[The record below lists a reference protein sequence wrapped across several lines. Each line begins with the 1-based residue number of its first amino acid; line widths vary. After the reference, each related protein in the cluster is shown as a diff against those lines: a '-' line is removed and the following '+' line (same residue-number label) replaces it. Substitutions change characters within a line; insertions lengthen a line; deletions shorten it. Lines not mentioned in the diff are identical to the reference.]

1 MVASSYINLR
11 NLTLDELTGV
21 VNLYPWY
28 GAAHVELG
36 RRMARLGGGD
46 NWGEK
51 QYAMSA
57 LYIQDRR
64 IMANLAL
71 GVREADC
78 SDKDLGALL
87 ASFMEPSSAGE
98 EGRRQVRVVGGDYF
112 SQAQYDNVRDSGDNI
127 FSRFAFKSSSTA
139 GDESDASDIAEHFA
153 TETLARIFAEQG
165 RTEEARR
172 IYSRLILEFPEKS
185 AYFATL
191 IDQLT

>member
-1 MVASSYINLR
+1 MVSSSYIDLR
-11 NLTLDELTGV
+11 SLTLDELTGV

-36 RRMARLGGGD
+36 RRMSKLGGD
-46 NWGEK
+46 SWGEK
-51 QYAMSA
+51 QYSDGA
-57 LYIQDRR
+57 LYVSNRLVMARLARR
-64 IMANLAL
+64 R
-71 GVREADC
+71 VSSDF

-87 ASFMEPSSAGE
+87 ASFLEPSSASPEGE
-98 EGRRQVRVVGGDYF
+98 RQVRVVGGDYF
-112 SQAQYDNVRDSGDNI
+112 SQAQYDNVKESSDNI

-139 GDESDASDIAEHFA
+139 DDDTDTSDIAENFA

-165 RTEEARR
+165 RTQEARR

-191 IDQLT
+191 IDNLT

>member
-1 MVASSYINLR
+1 MVNASYIDLHS
-11 NLTLDELTGV
+11 LTLDELTGV

-36 RRMARLGGGD
+36 RRMSKMGGD
-46 NWGEK
+46 SWGEK
-51 QYAMSA
+51 QYADGA
-57 LYIQDRR
+57 LYVQNRR
-64 IMANLAL
+64 ALANLAH
-71 GVREADC
+71 GARKIDC

-87 ASFMEPSSAGE
+87 ASFLEPVSAQN
-98 EGRRQVRVVGGDYF
+98 EGDRQVRVVGGDYF
-112 SQAQYDNVRDSGDNI
+112 SQAQYDNVKEGGDNI

-139 GDESDASDIAEHFA
+139 GDESDTSDIAEHFA

-165 RTEEARR
+165 RLEEARR